1 MNQLYLEKKMKPP
14 IRIAV
19 SGASGQISYSLLFRI
34 VTGDMLG
41 KTQPVIL
48 KLLDIT
54 ESQSA
59 LSGVAMELE
68 DFAFPLL
75 SDLVVTDDPKI
86 AFRDADIVL
95 LVGALPRGKGMERKD
110 LLEINGEIFA
120 AQGKALDEVAN
131 RDVKVTVIGNPANT
145 NTLITMKNAPG
156 LKPYNFSSM
165 MRLDHNRALSQIAKK
180 ITRSVSDISKMVVWG
195 NHSST
200 QYPDLSFAETDSLS
214 INTLINNQEWVENY
228 FIPTVQGRGMSIIK
242 ARGLSSAASAANA
255 AINHV
260 HDWVFGTKKNDW
272 TSMGIPSD
280 GSYGI
285 PEGVIYSYPVVC
297 ENGSYKIF
305 QGLEINEFSKRRMKI
320 TYEELVEERA
330 LISHLLNK

>member
-1 MNQLYLEKKMKPP
+1 MNQPYLEKKIKPP

-41 KTQPVIL
+41 KNQPVIL

-68 DFAFPLL
+68 DCAFPLL
-75 SDLVVTDDPKI
+75 SDLVVTDNPKV
-86 AFRDADIVL
+86 AFRDANIVL

-110 LLEINGEIFA
+110 LLEINGKIFA

-156 LKPYNFSSM
+156 LKPYNFSAM
-165 MRLDHNRALSQIAKK
+165 MRLDHNRALSQIAMK

-195 NHSST
+195 NHSGT
-200 QYPDLSFAETDSLS
+200 QYPDLSFAEIDSLS
-214 INTLINNQEWVENY
+214 INALINNQEWVENY
-228 FIPTVQGRGMSIIK
+228 FIPTVQNRGMSIIK

-260 HDWVFGTKKNDW
+260 HDWFFGTKKNDW

-305 QGLEINEFSKRRMKI
+305 QGLEINEFSKKKMKI

>member
-1 MNQLYLEKKMKPP
+1 MNQLYLEKTMKPP

-41 KTQPVIL
+41 KDQPVIL

-68 DFAFPLL
+68 DCAFPLL

-86 AFRDADIVL
+86 AFCDVDIVL

-110 LLEINGEIFA
+110 LLEINGKIFA

-156 LKPYNFSSM
+156 LKPYNFSAM
-165 MRLDHNRALSQIAKK
+165 MRLDHNRALSQVAMK

-214 INTLINNQEWVENY
+214 ISTLINNQEWIENY

-280 GSYGI
+280 GTYGI

-305 QGLEINEFSKRRMKI
+305 EGLEINEFSKRRMKI

>member
-41 KTQPVIL
+41 RNQPVIL

-68 DFAFPLL
+68 DCAFPLL

-120 AQGKALDEVAN
+120 AQGKALDEVAD

-156 LKPYNFSSM
+156 LNPYNFSAM
-165 MRLDHNRALSQIAKK
+165 MRLDHNRALSQVAMK
-180 ITRSVSDISKMVVWG
+180 ITKSVSDISKMVVWG

-214 INTLINNQEWVENY
+214 ISTLINNQEWIENY

-280 GSYGI
+280 GTYGI

>member
-41 KTQPVIL
+41 KNQPVIL

-68 DFAFPLL
+68 DCAFPLL

-156 LKPYNFSSM
+156 LKPYNFSAM
-165 MRLDHNRALSQIAKK
+165 MRLDHNRALSQIAMK

-195 NHSST
+195 NHSGT
-200 QYPDLSFAETDSLS
+200 QYPDLSFAETDSVS

-305 QGLEINEFSKRRMKI
+305 QGLEINEFSKKKMKI
-320 TYEELVEERA
+320 TYEELVKERA

>member
-1 MNQLYLEKKMKPP
+1 MNQPYLEKKIKPP

-41 KTQPVIL
+41 KNQPVIL

-54 ESQSA
+54 KSQSA

-68 DFAFPLL
+68 DCAFPLL
-75 SDLVVTDDPKI
+75 SDLVVTDDPNI

-156 LKPYNFSSM
+156 LKPCNFSAM
-165 MRLDHNRALSQIAKK
+165 MRLDHNRALSQIAMK

-195 NHSST
+195 NHSGT

-305 QGLEINEFSKRRMKI
+305 QGLEINEFSKKKMKI

>member
-1 MNQLYLEKKMKPP
+1 
-14 IRIAV
+14 
-19 SGASGQISYSLLFRI
+19 
-34 VTGDMLG
+34 
-41 KTQPVIL
+41 
-48 KLLDIT
+48 
-54 ESQSA
+54 
-59 LSGVAMELE
+59 
-68 DFAFPLL
+68 
-75 SDLVVTDDPKI
+75 
-86 AFRDADIVL
+86 
-95 LVGALPRGKGMERKD
+95 MERKD
-110 LLEINGEIFA
+110 LLEINGKIFA

-145 NTLITMKNAPG
+145 NTLITMKNAPE
-156 LKPYNFSSM
+156 LKPYNFSAM
-165 MRLDHNRALSQIAKK
+165 MRLDHNRALSQIAMK

-195 NHSST
+195 NHSGT
-200 QYPDLSFAETDSLS
+200 QYPDLSFAEIDSLS
-214 INTLINNQEWVENY
+214 INALINNQEWVENY
-228 FIPTVQGRGMSIIK
+228 FIPTVQNRGMSIIK

-297 ENGSYKIF
+297 ENGFYKIF
-305 QGLEINEFSKRRMKI
+305 QGLEINEFSKKKMKI

>member
-1 MNQLYLEKKMKPP
+1 MNQLYFEKKMKPP

-41 KTQPVIL
+41 KDQPVIL

-68 DFAFPLL
+68 DCAFPLL
-75 SDLVVTDDPKI
+75 ADLVVTDDPKI
-86 AFRDADIVL
+86 AFRDAAIVL

-120 AQGKALDEVAN
+120 AQGKALDEVAD

-156 LKPYNFSSM
+156 LNPYNFSAM
-165 MRLDHNRALSQIAKK
+165 MRLDHNRALSQVAMK
-180 ITRSVSDISKMVVWG
+180 ITKSVSDISKMVVWG

-214 INTLINNQEWVENY
+214 ISTLINNQEWIENY

-260 HDWVFGTKKNDW
+260 HDWVFGAKKNDW

-305 QGLEINEFSKRRMKI
+305 QGLEINEFSKKKMKR

>member
-1 MNQLYLEKKMKPP
+1 MNQLYFEKKMKPP

-41 KTQPVIL
+41 KDQPVIL

-68 DFAFPLL
+68 DCAFPLL
-75 SDLVVTDDPKI
+75 ADLVVTDDPKS
-86 AFRDADIVL
+86 AFRDEASVL

-120 AQGKALDEVAN
+120 AQGKALDEVAD

-156 LKPYNFSSM
+156 LNPYNFSAM
-165 MRLDHNRALSQIAKK
+165 MRLDHNRALSQVAMK
-180 ITRSVSDISKMVVWG
+180 ITKSVSDISKMVVWG

-214 INTLINNQEWVENY
+214 ISTLINNQEWIENY

-280 GSYGI
+280 GTYGI

>member
-1 MNQLYLEKKMKPP
+1 MNQLYFEKKMKPP

-41 KTQPVIL
+41 KDQPVIL

-68 DFAFPLL
+68 DCAFPLL
-75 SDLVVTDDPKI
+75 ADLVVTDDPKI
-86 AFRDADIVL
+86 AFRDAAIVL

-120 AQGKALDEVAN
+120 AQGKALDEVAD

-156 LKPYNFSSM
+156 LNPYNFSAM
-165 MRLDHNRALSQIAKK
+165 MRLDHNRALSQVAMK
-180 ITRSVSDISKMVVWG
+180 ITKSVSDISKMVVWG

-214 INTLINNQEWVENY
+214 ISTLINNQEWIENY

-280 GSYGI
+280 GTYGI

>member
-1 MNQLYLEKKMKPP
+1 MNQPYLEKKIKPP

-41 KTQPVIL
+41 KNQPVIL

-68 DFAFPLL
+68 DCAFPLL
-75 SDLVVTDDPKI
+75 SDLVVTDNPKV

-110 LLEINGEIFA
+110 LLEINGKIFA

-145 NTLITMKNAPG
+145 NTLITMRNAPG
-156 LKPYNFSSM
+156 LKPYNFSAM
-165 MRLDHNRALSQIAKK
+165 MRLDHNRALSQIAMK

-195 NHSST
+195 NHSGT
-200 QYPDLSFAETDSLS
+200 QYPDLSFAEIDGLS
-214 INTLINNQEWVENY
+214 INALINNQEWVENY

-305 QGLEINEFSKRRMKI
+305 QGLEINEFSKKKMKI

>member
-1 MNQLYLEKKMKPP
+1 MNQLYFEKKMKPP

-41 KTQPVIL
+41 KDQPVIL

-68 DFAFPLL
+68 DCAFPLL
-75 SDLVVTDDPKI
+75 ADLVVTDDPKI
-86 AFRDADIVL
+86 AFRDAAIVL

-120 AQGKALDEVAN
+120 AQGKALDEVAD

-156 LKPYNFSSM
+156 LNPYNFSAM
-165 MRLDHNRALSQIAKK
+165 MRLDHNRALSQVAMK
-180 ITRSVSDISKMVVWG
+180 ITKSVSDISKMVVWG

-214 INTLINNQEWVENY
+214 ISTLINNQEWIENY

-280 GSYGI
+280 GTYGI

-305 QGLEINEFSKRRMKI
+305 QGLEINEFSKKRMKT

>member
-59 LSGVAMELE
+59 LNGVAMELE
-68 DFAFPLL
+68 DCAFPLL

-165 MRLDHNRALSQIAKK
+165 MRLDHNRALSQIAMK

-195 NHSST
+195 NHSGT
-200 QYPDLSFAETDSLS
+200 QYPDLSFAETDNLS

-255 AINHV
+255 TINHV
-260 HDWVFGTKKNDW
+260 HDWVFGTKRNDW

-280 GSYGI
+280 GSYSI

-305 QGLEINEFSKRRMKI
+305 QGLEINEFSKKRMKI
-320 TYEELVEERA
+320 TYEELVKERA

>member
-1 MNQLYLEKKMKPP
+1 MNQPYLEKKIKPP

-41 KTQPVIL
+41 KNQPVIL

-68 DFAFPLL
+68 DCAFPLL
-75 SDLVVTDDPKI
+75 SDLVVTDDPKV

-120 AQGKALDEVAN
+120 AQGKALDEVAD

-156 LKPYNFSSM
+156 LNPYNFSAM
-165 MRLDHNRALSQIAKK
+165 MRLDHNRALSQVAMK
-180 ITRSVSDISKMVVWG
+180 ITKSVSDISKMVVWG

-200 QYPDLSFAETDSLS
+200 QYPDLSFAEIDSLS

-228 FIPTVQGRGMSIIK
+228 FIPTVQNRGMSIIK

-260 HDWVFGTKKNDW
+260 HDWVFGTKRNDW

-280 GSYGI
+280 GSYSI

-305 QGLEINEFSKRRMKI
+305 QGLEINEFSKKRMKI
-320 TYEELVEERA
+320 TYEELVKERA

>member
-1 MNQLYLEKKMKPP
+1 MNQLYFEKKMKPP

-41 KTQPVIL
+41 KDQPVIL

-68 DFAFPLL
+68 DCAFPLL
-75 SDLVVTDDPKI
+75 ADLVVTDDPKI
-86 AFRDADIVL
+86 AFRDTAIVL

-120 AQGKALDEVAN
+120 AQGKALDEVAD

-156 LKPYNFSSM
+156 LNPYNFSAM
-165 MRLDHNRALSQIAKK
+165 MRLDHNRALSQVAMK
-180 ITRSVSDISKMVVWG
+180 ITKSVSDISKMVVWG

-214 INTLINNQEWVENY
+214 ISTLINNQEWIENY

-260 HDWVFGTKKNDW
+260 HDWIFGTKKNDW

-280 GSYGI
+280 GTYGI

>member
-1 MNQLYLEKKMKPP
+1 MKPP

-41 KTQPVIL
+41 KNQPVIL

-68 DFAFPLL
+68 DCAFPLL

-156 LKPYNFSSM
+156 LKPYNFSAM
-165 MRLDHNRALSQIAKK
+165 MRLDHNRALSQIAMK

-195 NHSST
+195 NHSGT
-200 QYPDLSFAETDSLS
+200 QYPDLNFAETDNLS

-297 ENGSYKIF
+297 ANGSYKIF
-305 QGLEINEFSKRRMKI
+305 QGLEINEFSKKKMKI

>member
-1 MNQLYLEKKMKPP
+1 MNQLYFEKKMKPP

-41 KTQPVIL
+41 KDQPVIL

-68 DFAFPLL
+68 DCAFPLL

-95 LVGALPRGKGMERKD
+95 LVGALPRGKDMERKD

-120 AQGKALDEVAN
+120 AQGKALDEVAD

-156 LKPYNFSSM
+156 LKPYNFSAM
-165 MRLDHNRALSQIAKK
+165 MRLDHNRALSQVAMK
-180 ITRSVSDISKMVVWG
+180 ITRSVSDISKMIVWG

-214 INTLINNQEWVENY
+214 ISTLINNQEWIENY

-280 GSYGI
+280 GTYGI

>member
-1 MNQLYLEKKMKPP
+1 MNQPYLEKKIKPP

-41 KTQPVIL
+41 KNQPVIL

-68 DFAFPLL
+68 DCAFPLL
-75 SDLVVTDDPKI
+75 SDLVVTDNPKV

-110 LLEINGEIFA
+110 LLEINGKIFA

-156 LKPYNFSSM
+156 LKPYNFSAM
-165 MRLDHNRALSQIAKK
+165 MRLDHNRALSQIAMK

-214 INTLINNQEWVENY
+214 ISTLINNQEWIENY

-280 GSYGI
+280 GTYGI

>member
-1 MNQLYLEKKMKPP
+1 MNQPYLEKKIKPP

-41 KTQPVIL
+41 KNQPVIL

-68 DFAFPLL
+68 DCAFPLL
-75 SDLVVTDDPKI
+75 SDLVVTDDPNI

-156 LKPYNFSSM
+156 LKPCNFSAM
-165 MRLDHNRALSQIAKK
+165 MRLDHNRALSQIAMK

-195 NHSST
+195 NHSGT

-305 QGLEINEFSKRRMKI
+305 QGLEINEFSKKKMKI